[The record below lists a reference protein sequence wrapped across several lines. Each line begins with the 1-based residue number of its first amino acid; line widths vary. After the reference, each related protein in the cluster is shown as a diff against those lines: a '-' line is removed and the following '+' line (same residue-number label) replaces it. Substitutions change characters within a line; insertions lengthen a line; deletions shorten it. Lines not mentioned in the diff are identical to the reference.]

1 MPRVELT
8 DRFVAG
14 AKADDA
20 PQTDYFDS
28 KSPGLALR
36 VSSQGRKAWSFVFT
50 APNNGKRARMTLGSY
65 PALSL
70 SRARTEAKHARGY
83 VEEGVDPR
91 AAMHRRGAA
100 EITVAELVDAYVA
113 DPEKA
118 KLRSIKEVKRRLEKN
133 ALPKIG
139 PIILAQLTQRDILN
153 VSDSILRRGA
163 RTQAWHTF
171 KDLKAVLRW
180 GVANLY
186 LQHSPTDGM
195 QAPGGFTPGE
205 RTLSDQEIRTLWHG
219 LPTSLAKSETC
230 QRIVKLCLITGQRL
244 GELSGMVKGELDLE
258 RKLWSIPGART
269 KNGHPHTVPLSDL
282 AVTQIREALADAGTD
297 SKAVFP
303 AEDGKPLAAPR
314 VTRAISRAHE
324 TSKERP
330 LGRFGIA
337 AWSAHDL
344 RRTCL
349 DNLAQLGV
357 LPVVIGHVAN
367 HRSITKGGVTFAH
380 YVQHSYEAE
389 KRAALNLWADRLAA
403 IVGTGAAHVL
413 PMARR
418 KAKARAQ

>member
-1 MPRVELT
+1 MPRLELT

-14 AKADDA
+14 AKADKA

-28 KSPGLALR
+28 KTPGLALR
-36 VSSQGRKAWSFVFT
+36 VSNRGHKAWTFVFT
-50 APNNGKRARMTLGSY
+50 APADGKRARMTLGSY
-65 PALSL
+65 PAMPLA
-70 SRARTEAKHARGY
+70 RARTEAKQARGY
-83 VEEGVDPR
+83 TEDGVDPR
-91 AAMHRRGAA
+91 AALHQRGAA
-100 EITVAELVDAYVA
+100 EMTVAELVAAYVA

-118 KLRSIKEVKRRLEKN
+118 KLRSIKEVKRRLHKN

-139 PIILAQLTQRDILN
+139 SVRLAQLTQRDILN
-153 VSDSILRRGA
+153 VTDRILRRGA

-195 QAPGGFTPGE
+195 KAPGGFTPGE
-205 RTLSDQEIRTLWHG
+205 RTLSDHEIRTLWHG
-219 LPTSLAKSETC
+219 LPVSLAKSKAC
-230 QRIVKLCLITGQRL
+230 QQIIKLCLVTGQRL
-244 GELSGMVKGELDLE
+244 GEASGMTRAELDLE

-269 KNGHPHTVPLSDL
+269 KNAHPHTVPLSDL
-282 AVTQIREALADAGTD
+282 AVTVIRESLADAGST

-303 AEDGKPLAAPR
+303 AEDGKPLLAPR

-330 LGRFGIA
+330 LGRFGITP
-337 AWSAHDL
+337 WSAHDL

-349 DNLAQLGV
+349 DNLARIGV

-389 KRAALNLWADRLAA
+389 KRAALDLWGERLAA
-403 IVGTGAAHVL
+403 IVGGAAAKISPL
-413 PMARR
+413 RGR
-418 KAKARAQ
+418 KAST